1 MAEKLVNS
9 NRITANYTLSNID
22 EIISAL
28 IKNSHVGYNDFG
40 QSWSNHPG
48 GFAGH
53 LVRHLVTGS
62 EDVISGYLC
71 SRYSAVVFTASFNP
85 IDDSVSSLKIYTIKY
100 SE

>member
-1 MAEKLVNS
+1 MAEKLVKS
-9 NRITANYTLSNID
+9 NRIVADYKLSNIN

-71 SRYSAVVFTASFNP
+71 SRYSAVVFTASFNS
-85 IDDSVSSLKIYTIKY
+85 IDDSVSSLKIYTIQ
-100 SE
+100 SS